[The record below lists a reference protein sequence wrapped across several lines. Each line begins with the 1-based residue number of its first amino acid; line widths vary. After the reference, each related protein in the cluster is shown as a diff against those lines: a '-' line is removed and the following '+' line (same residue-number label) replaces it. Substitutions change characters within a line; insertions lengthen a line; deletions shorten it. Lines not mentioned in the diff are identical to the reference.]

1 MGFIREKHRAIYGAK
16 EGHLAK
22 NSMWMGG
29 GTQSCCMCS
38 FNAIELRVLIIK
50 PIRININLGSVHV

>member
-29 GTQSCCMCS
+29 GPKVAVCALLMLL
-38 FNAIELRVLIIK
+38 N
-50 PIRININLGSVHV
+50 